1 MRQYYPQLVDDALM
15 VATELVRVS
24 VLVLEI
30 KNVINQKEQYITNLE
45 KDY

>member
-1 MRQYYPQLVDDALM
+1 M